1 MRFQNQE
8 ASINNLET
16 QLGQLAQMISSR
28 VQGALPSNT
37 EANLSE
43 QVQAI
48 TLRSDALAQ
57 MPHYAKFSKEILAN
71 KRKLGDVATVALN
84 EECSAILLNKLPQ
97 KLKDPWS
104 FTIPCTIGSLK
115 INKAL
120 CDLGASIN
128 LMSYLVFKKLGLGEP
143 QPTRVALQLAD
154 RSIKH
159 PRGIIEDVLVKV
171 DKFMFLVDFIML
183 DMEEDVDVQLILGR
197 PFLATRKATVD
208 VQKGQL
214 SLMIQDEEV
223 TFKMS
228 DAIKHASS
236 SDDSCRMIDVID
248 YAVGGCFQV
257 NGQHLKPYTANG
269 ALPTPPTVY
278 LDVH

>member
-1 MRFQNQE
+1 
-8 ASINNLET
+8 
-16 QLGQLAQMISSR
+16 
-28 VQGALPSNT
+28 
-37 EANLSE
+37 
-43 QVQAI
+43 
-48 TLRSDALAQ
+48 
-57 MPHYAKFSKEILAN
+57 MPHYAKFLKEILAN

-97 KLKDPWS
+97 KLKDPGS

-128 LMSYLVFKKLGLGEP
+128 LMPYSIFKKLGLGEP

-154 RSIKH
+154 KSIKH

-171 DKFMFLVDFIML
+171 DKFIFPMDFIVL
-183 DMEEDVDVQLILGR
+183 DMEEDVDVPLIL
-197 PFLATRKATVD
+197 
-208 VQKGQL
+208 
-214 SLMIQDEEV
+214 
-223 TFKMS
+223 
-228 DAIKHASS
+228 
-236 SDDSCRMIDVID
+236 SDDSCYMIDVID

-257 NGQHLKPYTANG
+257 NGQRLKPYIADG
-269 ALPTPPTVY
+269 ALPTPSTVY